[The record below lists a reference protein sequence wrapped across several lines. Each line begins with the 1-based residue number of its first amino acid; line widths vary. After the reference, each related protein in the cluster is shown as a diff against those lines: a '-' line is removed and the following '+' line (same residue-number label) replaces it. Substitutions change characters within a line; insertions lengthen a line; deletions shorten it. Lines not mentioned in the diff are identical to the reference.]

1 VKGVFTA
8 QVYTR
13 GLIARLLGLPSEQL
27 LIEWGITLGNDYTAQ
42 FDSIPGK
49 SNSPESMLAYVKQ
62 QGQGYLVPDGGNAE
76 LAQALQFTR
85 LLYEVR
91 VAVVMI
97 YIMKYVFRSGSS
109 SCRNSVVL
117 RCCLYLRWLLVLRS
131 KLVRTVLALQCTS
144 LMPTRSLAKCVI
156 AEV

>member
-13 GLIARLLGLPSEQL
+13 GLIAILLGLPSEQL

-49 SNSPESMLAYVKQ
+49 SHQPESMLAYVKQ
-62 QGQGYLVPDGGNAE
+62 QGLGYLVPDGGNAE

-85 LLYEVR
+85 LLYEVSTVVLIYIIKCTVEKVVR
-91 VAVVMI
+91 VAIAVYCYLVV
-97 YIMKYVFRSGSS
+97 
-109 SCRNSVVL
+109 CVL
-117 RCCLYLRWLLVLRS
+117 HC
-131 KLVRTVLALQCTS
+131 LQCYCHTMQIKVVAPHCTN
-144 LMPTRSLAKCVI
+144 LILA
-156 AEV
+156 

>member
-1 VKGVFTA
+1 MTHSTLYSTLHYYTHVLHYHCTRTAVAVKGVFTA

-13 GLIARLLGLPSEQL
+13 SLLARLLGLPCEQL

-49 SNSPESMLAYVKQ
+49 CNQPESMLAYVKH
-62 QGQGYLVPDGGNAE
+62 QGQGYKVLDGGNTE

-91 VAVVMI
+91 TTANIIMI
-97 YIMKYVFRSGSS
+97 LAMKKQF
-109 SCRNSVVL
+109 
-117 RCCLYLRWLLVLRS
+117 
-131 KLVRTVLALQCTS
+131 
-144 LMPTRSLAKCVI
+144 
-156 AEV
+156 

>member
-1 VKGVFTA
+1 MHSTSTAHTCIRILRYNCTCTAAAATVEGVFTA

-49 SNSPESMLAYVKQ
+49 SHQPESMLAYVKQ
-62 QGQGYLVPDGGNAE
+62 QGLGYLVPDGGNTE

-91 VAVVMI
+91 SAVAGM
-97 YIMKYVFRSGSS
+97 YMMKYMI
-109 SCRNSVVL
+109 CIDNIQEQYQ
-117 RCCLYLRWLLVLRS
+117 CII
-131 KLVRTVLALQCTS
+131 AL
-144 LMPTRSLAKCVI
+144 CVW
-156 AEV
+156 AFS